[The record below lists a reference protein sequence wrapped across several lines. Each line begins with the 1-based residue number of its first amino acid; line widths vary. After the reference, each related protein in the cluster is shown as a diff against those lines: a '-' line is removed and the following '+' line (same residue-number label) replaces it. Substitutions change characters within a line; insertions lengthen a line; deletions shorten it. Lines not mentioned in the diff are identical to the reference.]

1 MARLFY
7 TFVYFF
13 FWPIS
18 QVWAVQM
25 RPSTDIERSG
35 SEPGIATRFGEMIVW
50 ILENTLNILT
60 FIVIV
65 WLMIKII
72 RLTYEL
78 IMAGQLICM
87 RVTLPRADSKLDK
100 ERETKKD
107 FKEKVG
113 IMSIFYKSVHNLTQS
128 SAFATIMNFIF
139 RHAKISLE
147 LMYHDG
153 MVHFYAVGYRE
164 HMSLVVQQITSNYPD
179 AEVKII
185 PRDKFPEIKPL
196 GFTLQAA
203 SVGKVNDD
211 VFPIKTYKY
220 FEDDPLSS
228 FTNNFWSLK
237 KTDVASVQFVMKP
250 LGHSWNRKA
259 KKAAGLVA
267 KWEYKKG
274 IKASLPVQIFK
285 WIVAPISWLLY
296 RFIRNEQDPTGSNA
310 PWAASGDSYKIFNQA
325 ETEAHKMVGES
336 AGQPGFQTSIRILVS
351 SDTSESARNALQ
363 NLVAASSIFTDEYNN
378 QLDNPQLLEDTMRFI
393 FTPLRYFAYRFR
405 LLGIFQA
412 ISKFSCDEL
421 STLFHFPDINYNK
434 SPVIAW
440 LEYKMLAPPPNLRF
454 PNEPLIMKDYKRDKE
469 GHIYTTD
476 GSLLQIDKNKNLLR
490 NADKDLLL
498 LDGTIVT
505 VAKEGENIGRP
516 LDEGKTPVQID
527 EHRKLQWFPLYKDG
541 VLMGW
546 NEYRNNRTPIYFSK
560 KDRGRHH
567 YIIGKS
573 GWGKSVFIGYLAR
586 QDLWNG
592 EGLGVIDPHGDLIE
606 DIVAFTPK
614 ERAKDM
620 IIFDPAD
627 HDRPMWLNMLDLI
640 ATDPALKSIEK
651 DRAALDATSI
661 FIKMYGDEIFG
672 PRIQHYFRNGCLTL
686 MDDDEEGGTLIDV
699 PRLFVDEAFMKYKT
713 SKIKNVMVKAFW
725 DHEYAQT
732 GDREKQEMIPFFSAK
747 FGPFITNTTMR
758 NIIGQTKS
766 AFNIREV
773 MDSQKALMVN
783 LSKGKIGDLNAQLL
797 GLIMVSKINMAAMS
811 RADMP
816 EDQRK
821 DFYLY
826 VDEFQNFATDTFGEI
841 LSEARKYR
849 LALIMA
855 HQFIA
860 QIGGS
865 GDKHGKWGGKPSIKD
880 AVFGN
885 AGTIMSFKVGAEDA
899 EYLEKEYAPALSQQD
914 IIGIANFTTY
924 CKLNID
930 NATTRPF
937 DLKTIWDNT
946 YKNAEVSKIIKEY
959 SRKMYGR
966 KKEYVDMEIEARMGI
981 VREEESN
988 SQWITNNDQWTWEN
1002 IKVTNW

>member
-1 MARLFY
+1 MYLVFIGFAFLLLWEESSYAINVRPA
-7 TFVYFF
+7 TTSERVSS
-13 FWPIS
+13 WGIS
-18 QVWAVQM
+18 QFIDMLYQIIIYAW
-25 RPSTDIERSG
+25 DFFIFIL
-35 SEPGIATRFGEMIVW
+35 IA
-50 ILENTLNILT
+50 
-60 FIVIV
+60 
-65 WLMIKII
+65 WLCLKLI
-72 RLTYEL
+72 RLTYEVL
-78 IMAGQLICM
+78 MANRLVYLK
-87 RVTLPRADSKLDK
+87 VTLPRADSKLDK
-100 ERETKKD
+100 EKETKKD

-113 IMSIFYKSVHNLTQS
+113 IMSVFYKSVHNLTQS
-128 SAFATIMNFIF
+128 SAFDTLMNLIF

-153 MVHFYAVGYRE
+153 MVHFYVIGYQE
-164 HMSLVVQQITSNYPD
+164 HVSLVVQQITSNYPD
-179 AEVKII
+179 AEVKMI
-185 PRDKFPEIKPL
+185 DKKKFPEIKPL

-203 SVGKVNDD
+203 SVGKNNDD
-211 VFPIKTYKY
+211 IFPIKMYKY
-220 FEDDPLSS
+220 FEDDPLST
-228 FTNNFWSLK
+228 FTNNFGSLK
-237 KTDVASVQFVMKP
+237 KTDVAAIQFVMKP
-250 LGHSWNRKA
+250 LGHNWNKKA
-259 KKAAGLVA
+259 KKAAGLLA

-274 IKASLPVQIFK
+274 SKSWLFLTIIK
-285 WIVAPISWLLY
+285 WILAPISWLLY
-296 RFIRNEQDPTGSNA
+296 RFVKNEEDPTSTA
-310 PWAASGDSYKIFNQA
+310 PWASSGDSYKIFNQA
-325 ETEAHKMVGES
+325 ETEAQKMVWES
-336 AGQPGFQTSIRILVS
+336 AGQPGFSCSIRILVA
-351 SDTSESARNALQ
+351 SDTGSSAKNALSS
-363 NLVAASSIFTDEYNN
+363 LVAATNVFTDEYNN
-378 QLDNPQLLEDTMRFI
+378 QLANPQMLEDPFRFF
-393 FTPLRYFAYRFR
+393 FTPIRYFAYRFR
-405 LLGIFQA
+405 LIGVLQS
-412 ISKFSCDEL
+412 ISRFSCDEM
-421 STLFHFPDINYNK
+421 STMFHFPDINYNK
-434 SPVIAW
+434 SPIISW
-440 LEYKMLAPPPNLRF
+440 LEYKMLPPPANLKF
-454 PNEPLIMKDYKRDKE
+454 PKDPLILKDYKRNTE
-469 GHIYTTD
+469 GNIYTVD
-476 GSLLQIDKNKNLLR
+476 GSLLRVDANKNLYR
-490 NADKDLLL
+490 DENKDLELI
-498 LDGTIVT
+498 GGMKIMVH
-505 VAKEGENIGRP
+505 KEGDNIGRP
-516 LDEGKTPVQID
+516 IDEGKVPVQID
-527 EHRKLQWFPLYKDG
+527 DHRKLQGFPLYKDA

-546 NEYRNNRTPIYFSK
+546 NEYRNVKTPIYFSK

-586 QDLWNG
+586 QDLWSG
-592 EGLGVIDPHGDLIE
+592 DGLCVIDPHGDLVE
-606 DIVAFTPK
+606 DIVSFTPK

-627 HDRPMWLNMLDLI
+627 YERPMGLNMLDII
-640 ATDPALKSIEK
+640 ATEPNLRLIEK

-686 MDDDEEGGTLIDV
+686 MDDEEEGGTLIDV

-747 FGPFITNTTMR
+747 FWPFITNGTMR

-766 AFNIREV
+766 AFNLRRI
-773 MDSQKALMVN
+773 MDDQKVLMVN
-783 LSKGKIGDLNAQLL
+783 LSKGRIGDLNAQLL

-811 RADMP
+811 RADIP

-865 GDKHGKWGGKPSIKD
+865 GDKQGKWGKPSIKD

-899 EYLEKEYAPALSQQD
+899 EYLEKEYAPLLSQQD

-924 CKLNID
+924 VKLNID

-981 VREEESN
+981 VREDSGATSPSAIHPETPDVPLTS
-988 SQWITNNDQWTWEN
+988 SS
-1002 IKVTNW
+1002 

>member
-1 MARLFY
+1 MYLIRYILFI
-7 TFVYFF
+7 FF
-13 FWPIS
+13 LLLTDS
-18 QVWAVQM
+18 VWA
-25 RPSTDIERSG
+25 IE
-35 SEPGIATRFGEMIVW
+35 TRLPTSAEKAEVGFFTMIGDAIVFLFTHIFQIISFVIIIW
-50 ILENTLNILT
+50 IL
-60 FIVIV
+60 
-65 WLMIKII
+65 I
-72 RLTYEL
+72 RVMRLAYEVMSTTRMTY
-78 IMAGQLICM
+78 MK
-87 RVTLPRADSKLDK
+87 VTLPRADSKLDK
-100 ERETKKD
+100 EQETKKD
-107 FKEKVG
+107 FKEKIG
-113 IMSIFYKSVHNLTQS
+113 IMALFYKSVHTIGGV
-128 SAFATIMNFIF
+128 SAWNTIMNFIF
-139 RHAKISLE
+139 NHAKISLE
-147 LMYHDG
+147 MFYTG
-153 MVHFYAVGYRE
+153 GQVHFYVAAYRE
-164 HMSLVVQQITSNYPD
+164 HMTLIVQQVTSNYPD
-179 AEVKII
+179 AEVKLLEKK
-185 PRDKFPEIKPL
+185 DLPEIKPL
-196 GFTLQAA
+196 GYTLEAA
-203 SVGKVNDD
+203 SVGKITDD
-211 VFPIKTYKY
+211 VYPLKTYKY

-237 KTDVASVQFVMKP
+237 KTDVASIQIVIKP
-250 LGHSWNRKA
+250 LGQSWNKKA
-259 KKAAGLVA
+259 KKAASLVA
-267 KWEYKKG
+267 KGEYRKG
-274 IKASLPVQIFK
+274 YKFWILGNFWNILIAPVAWFFF
-285 WIVAPISWLLY
+285 
-296 RFIRNEQDPTGSNA
+296 RFLKNEDSGGTNA
-310 PWAASGDSYKIFNQA
+310 PWASSGDSYKIFNQA

-336 AGQPGFQTSIRILVS
+336 AGQPGFEASIRILVA
-351 SDTSESARNALQ
+351 SDTSISAHNGLQ
-363 NLVAASSIFTDEYNN
+363 NLVAATSIFTDEYNN
-378 QLDNPQLLEDTMRFI
+378 QLDNPQMMEDIFRFI
-393 FTPLRYFAYRFR
+393 FTPLRYFAFQYR
-405 LLGIFQA
+405 LIWVFQN
-412 ISKFSCDEL
+412 ISRFSCDEM
-421 STLFHFPDINYNK
+421 STIYHFPDIKYNK
-434 SPVIAW
+434 SPIISW
-440 LEYKMLAPPPNLRF
+440 LDYKMLAPPSNLKF
-454 PNEPLIMKDYKRDKE
+454 PKVPLIMKDYKRDHD
-469 GHIYTTD
+469 GNIYTSD
-476 GSLLQIDKNKNLLR
+476 GSILKVDKNKNLYR
-490 NADKDLLL
+490 DENKDLETIWGMKVSVHK
-498 LDGTIVT
+498 DGD
-505 VAKEGENIGRP
+505 KIGLP
-516 LDEGKTPVQID
+516 IDEGKSPIQID
-527 EHRKLQWFPLYKDG
+527 EQRKLQGFPLFKDG

-546 NEYRNNRTPIYFSK
+546 NEYRNVKTPIYFAK

-592 EGLGVIDPHGDLIE
+592 DGLCVIDPHGDLVE

-620 IIFDPAD
+620 VIFDPAD
-627 HDRPMWLNMLDLI
+627 HERPMGLNMLDLI

-661 FIKMYGDEIFG
+661 FIKMYGDEVFG

-686 MDDDEEGGTLIDV
+686 MDDEEEGGTLIDV

-766 AFNIREV
+766 AFNLRQI
-773 MDSQKALMVN
+773 MDEQRVLMVN
-783 LSKGKIGDLNAQLL
+783 LSKGRIGDLNAQLL

-811 RADMP
+811 RADIP

-826 VDEFQNFATDTFGEI
+826 VDEFQNFATDTFWEI

-865 GDKHGKWGGKPSIKD
+865 GDKYGKGGKPSIKD

-899 EYLEKEYAPALSQQD
+899 EYLEKEYAPLLSQQD

-924 CKLNID
+924 AKLNID

-966 KKEYVDMEIEARMGI
+966 KKEYVDMEIEARMWI
-981 VREEESN
+981 IKEED
-988 SQWITNNDQWTWEN
+988 TNQLPPSS
-1002 IKVTNW
+1002 

>member
-1 MARLFY
+1 MQRYIYLLLIIFSLC
-7 TFVYFF
+7 
-13 FWPIS
+13 IDNS
-18 QVWAVQM
+18 SAVN
-25 RPSTDIERSG
+25 RY
-35 SEPGIATRFGEMIVW
+35 IATPEEKGTQASSKLGDFVVT
-50 ILENTLNILT
+50 ILENTFTFLLIFIFAWLLVKLLRLGYEIL
-60 FIVIV
+60 
-65 WLMIKII
+65 MSG
-72 RLTYEL
+72 RLVY
-78 IMAGQLICM
+78 MK
-87 RVTLPRADSKLDK
+87 VTLPRADSKLDK

-113 IMSIFYKSVHNLTQS
+113 IMSIFYKSIHNLTQA
-128 SAFATIMNFIF
+128 SAMSTIMNFIF

-147 LMYHDG
+147 LLYHDG
-153 MVHFYAVGYRE
+153 MVHFYAVGYKE

-179 AEVKII
+179 AEVKLV
-185 PRDKFPEIKPL
+185 DKSKFPEIKPL

-228 FTNNFWSLK
+228 FTNNFGSLK
-237 KTDVASVQFVMKP
+237 KTDVASVQIVMKP

-259 KKAAGLVA
+259 KRAAGLVA
-267 KWEYKKG
+267 KGEYKKG
-274 IKASLPVQIFK
+274 VKSSIPVQFFK
-285 WIVAPISWLLY
+285 TLVAPINWLAY
-296 RFIRNEQDPTGSNA
+296 RFVKNEQSPTSNA
-310 PWAASGDSYKIFNQA
+310 PGASTGDSYKIFNQA

-336 AGQPGFQTSIRILVS
+336 AGQPGFAASIRILVA

-378 QLDNPQLLEDTMRFI
+378 QLDNPQLLEDTFRFI
-393 FTPLRYFAYRFR
+393 FSPLRYFAYRFR
-405 LLGIFQA
+405 LLGIFQT
-412 ISKFSCDEL
+412 ISRFSCDEL
-421 STLFHFPDINYNK
+421 STIYHFPDINYNK
-434 SPVIAW
+434 SPVISW
-440 LEYKMLAPPPNLRF
+440 LEYKMLSPPQNLKF
-454 PNEPLIMKDYKRDKE
+454 PKDPLILKDYKRDAK
-469 GHIYTTD
+469 GNIFTTD
-476 GSLLQIDKNKNLLR
+476 GSLLQVDKNKNLLR
-490 NADKDLLL
+490 TADKDLLL
-498 LDGTIVT
+498 LDGTV
-505 VAKEGENIGRP
+505 VSVSKEGETIGRP
-516 LDEGKTPVQID
+516 LEEGKIPVQID
-527 EHRKLQWFPLYKDG
+527 AHRTLQGFPLYKDG

-546 NEYRNNRTPIYFSK
+546 NEYRNNRTPVYFAK

-573 GWGKSVFIGYLAR
+573 GGGKSVFIGYLAR
-586 QDLWNG
+586 QDLWSG
-592 EGLGVIDPHGDLIE
+592 EGLCVIDPHGDLVE
-606 DIVAFTPK
+606 DIVSFTPK

-627 HDRPMWLNMLDLI
+627 YERPMGLNMLDLI

-686 MDDDEEGGTLIDV
+686 MDDEDEGGTLIDV
-699 PRLFVDEAFMKYKT
+699 PRLFVDEGFMKYKT

-766 AFNIREV
+766 AFNLRQV
-773 MDSQKALMVN
+773 MDQQKVLMVN
-783 LSKGKIGDLNAQLL
+783 LSKGRIGDLNAQLL

-811 RADMP
+811 RADIP

-821 DFYLY
+821 DFFLY

-860 QIGGS
+860 QIGGNGAKK
-865 GDKHGKWGGKPSIKD
+865 GDKPSIKD

-899 EYLEKEYAPALSQQD
+899 EYLEKEYAPMLSQQD

-946 YKNAEVSKIIKEY
+946 
-959 SRKMYGR
+959 
-966 KKEYVDMEIEARMGI
+966 
-981 VREEESN
+981 
-988 SQWITNNDQWTWEN
+988 
-1002 IKVTNW
+1002 